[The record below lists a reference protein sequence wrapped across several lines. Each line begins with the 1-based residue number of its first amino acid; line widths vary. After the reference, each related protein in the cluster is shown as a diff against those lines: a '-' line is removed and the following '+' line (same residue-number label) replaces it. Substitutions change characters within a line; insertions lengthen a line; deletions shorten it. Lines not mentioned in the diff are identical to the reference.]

1 MLDFGGVTPSLLLKT
16 GEIYPNISQN
26 YHPILW
32 RPRNSSRHGEI
43 CSVLAL
49 IQGGQVY
56 LEDGLPVDGS
66 VVRISH
72 EWPFGRGVHNP
83 ILRGIKRSLT
93 MVIKHLVTGMI
104 IQVMVNDH
112 SSMRC
117 WTFQH
122 VVHLNITI
130 LKRKVIDSP
139 NIHDFG
145 FNFVN
150 RPRCVQSVRLRFC
163 SVSKLKI
170 AKSQVSR
177 VKQTLGQHSMKYW
190 PPPKQNQQITFPP
203 FPNCPQGQ
211 FSPLSG
217 SFECS
222 KWHWECEKVAQ
233 YWRTVVLELNH
244 QHHKWCRKPQ
254 FFFDHVE
261 GCFRVFGR
269 PPGTAYLWKEQG

>member
-163 SVSKLKI
+163 SVSKFKI
-170 AKSQVSR
+170 AQSQVSR
-177 VKQTLGQHSMKYW
+177 VKQTLG
-190 PPPKQNQQITFPP
+190 
-203 FPNCPQGQ
+203 
-211 FSPLSG
+211 
-217 SFECS
+217 
-222 KWHWECEKVAQ
+222 
-233 YWRTVVLELNH
+233 
-244 QHHKWCRKPQ
+244 
-254 FFFDHVE
+254 
-261 GCFRVFGR
+261 
-269 PPGTAYLWKEQG
+269 